1 MSKLKEFQAQIQE
14 TIEKSIK
21 VVEEQ
26 HVALAAK
33 PFDLALKLEKEA
45 KTYSVEKLREKH
57 DQAVDTIYDSV
68 RALNKK
74 VNDFATDLIAKIEGE
89 QKPVEQAAK
98 KAKAAGKKVAK
109 AAEAAAEKVEEA
121 VA

>member
-21 VVEEQ
+21 AVEEQ

-74 VNDFATDLIAKIEGE
+74 VNDFAADLIAKIEGE
-89 QKPVEQAAK
+89 NKPVEQVAK